1 MFSFMRAFGQSFG
14 VAIGGVVFQNA
25 LIKQFAKYPGLDSLA
40 GQYAKDA
47 VALVE
52 LIKVMPKGNPIR
64 ADLVQAYADA
74 IRMVWIA
81 MVAFAAV
88 GLLTSIGTE
97 GLSLDRVLM
106 TDQGLRDE
114 KKKPQ
119 EMGDA

>member
-14 VAIGGVVFQNA
+14 VAIGGVIFQNA

-52 LIKVMPKGNPIR
+52 VIKAMPKGDPTR
-64 ADLVQAYADA
+64 TDLVQAYADA

-88 GLLTSIGTE
+88 GLVASVATE

-106 TDQGLRDE
+106 TDQGLRD
-114 KKKPQ
+114 KKKEQ
-119 EMGDA
+119 EVKGDA